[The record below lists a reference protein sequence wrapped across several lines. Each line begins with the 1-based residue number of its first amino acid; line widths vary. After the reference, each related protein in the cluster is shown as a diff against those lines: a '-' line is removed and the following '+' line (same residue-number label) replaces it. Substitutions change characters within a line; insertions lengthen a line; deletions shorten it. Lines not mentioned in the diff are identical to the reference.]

1 MASNTHPELSWIGS
15 IYDNIGVIGSDK
27 NSLSLLEFLY
37 SRLQEE
43 PFLIKLA
50 AVSHAAIDIV
60 PA

>member
-1 MASNTHPELSWIGS
+1 MYCPVSTRGLGA

-27 NSLSLLEFLY
+27 NSLSVLEFLY
-37 SRLQEE
+37 SRLREE
-43 PFLIKLA
+43 PLMMKLA